1 MNDDIAILPKDKIRL
16 DEKIKRLESELNL
29 TLQSIIE

>member
-16 DEKIKRLESELNL
+16 DENGNARLRLGGL
-29 TLQSIIE
+29 RITWIF